1 MALLAYSGYWT
12 ARPSLGGAEFVHILS
27 IRWHSPCS
35 YNPMNTLE
43 IKALANSFT
52 QACRIVADATK
63 DGTVSRER
71 ASAGKETVKVSSTI
85 AAAHGLDGEEL
96 KKLKTAIKQFNAGHQ
111 FQDAFGVKLAWLA
124 TYADGQ
130 SQVENI
136 LATEASKGN
145 GSRRAGAP
153 AEAVKA

>member
-1 MALLAYSGYWT
+1 
-12 ARPSLGGAEFVHILS
+12 
-27 IRWHSPCS
+27 
-35 YNPMNTLE
+35 MNTIE
-43 IKALANSFT
+43 IKALADKFT
-52 QACRIVADATK
+52 QACRVVAQATK
-63 DGTVSRER
+63 DGVVSRER
-71 ASAGKETVKVSSTI
+71 ASAGKDSVKVSSTI
-85 AAAHGLDGEEL
+85 AASHGLDGDALKEL
-96 KKLKTAIKQFNAGHQ
+96 KESVRIFNAGHT
-111 FQDAFGVKLAWLA
+111 FQDTFKVKLAWLG